1 MLQATAEMLQQA
13 RRNGYAIGAF
23 NIYNMEGALAVVRAA
38 ERLQSPVM
46 LQLLPRALE
55 IGGSP
60 LITFCRAAAGAARV
74 PVAVHLDHCPDEKV
88 IEEAMSSNIS
98 SVMADGSH
106 LPLEENIGFSR
117 RIVALAKRMAIG
129 VEGELGRLRG
139 EEDGISTPEA
149 MAKMT
154 SPEEAVRFAHE
165 TGVDALAV
173 CIGNVHGKYK
183 KTPELDF
190 ERLAA
195 ISKKVMIPMVL
206 HGTSGLPDE
215 MIRESISHGVAKFN
229 VNTEVRSRYM
239 GAMERICR
247 QPGAEL
253 VDLMEGCIEAMQE
266 PIEHKILLFGSNG
279 RIQ

>member
-13 RRNGYAIGAF
+13 RKDGYAVGAF
-23 NIYNMEGALAVVRAA
+23 NIYNMEGALAVVRTA

-60 LITFCRAAAGAARV
+60 LITFCRAAASNARV

-88 IEEAMSSNIS
+88 TI
-98 SVMADGSH
+98 
-106 LPLEENIGFSR
+106 PL
-117 RIVALAKRMAIG
+117 
-129 VEGELGRLRG
+129 
-139 EEDGISTPEA
+139 
-149 MAKMT
+149 
-154 SPEEAVRFAHE
+154 
-165 TGVDALAV
+165 
-173 CIGNVHGKYK
+173 
-183 KTPELDF
+183 
-190 ERLAA
+190 
-195 ISKKVMIPMVL
+195 VL
-206 HGTSGLPDE
+206 HGTSGLPDK

-239 GAMERICR
+239 EAMEEICR
-247 QPGAEL
+247 QPGTEL
-253 VDLMEGCIEAMQE
+253 VNLMEGCIEAMQE